1 MNKKNIDNLDRMEM
15 EMDRYNRQQTKSIN
29 YQKKLERRKKIIIRE
44 LSNLTF
50 KDSMGVDTGSIVFRP
65 TMACRDGFRSYS
77 KLLITYGQSLSLIEL
92 LFKPQLRPIID
103 EKPKNQL
110 RTYAVMDVIL
120 DFKGDYTDI
129 GSLSLEQFQYLKKIF
144 PELSVTQLSEDDC
157 NDGLALGNVIPAVQ
171 TIKSG
176 IGKFLRLNIPAC
188 SYSETA
194 DKILTK
200 GEDDG
205 KTSNK
210 KDT

>member
-1 MNKKNIDNLDRMEM
+1 MNKKNIDNLYKM

-29 YQKKLERRKKIIIRE
+29 YQKKLERRKKIIVRE
-44 LSNLTF
+44 LYNLTYR
-50 KDSMGVDTGSIVFRP
+50 DSMGIDTGTIVFRP

-77 KLLITYGQSLSLIEL
+77 KLIITYGQSLSLIEL
-92 LFKPQLRPIID
+92 IFQPWLKPIID
-103 EKPKNQL
+103 EKLKNQL

-144 PELSVTQLSEDDC
+144 PELSVTELSEDDC
-157 NDGLALGNVIPAVQ
+157 DDGLTLGNVIPAVH
-171 TIKSG
+171 TIKPD
-176 IGKFLRLNIPAC
+176 IEKLLRINTPTC
-188 SYSETA
+188 RYSETA

-205 KTSNK
+205 KASNK